1 MADLCFCKGIFK
13 KKNIEYY
20 YIYNSNDTDT
30 NQNSIE
36 YELKNDQ
43 KYFDFWLSLLNRSFI
58 FFTPSVQFICL

>member
-20 YIYNSNDTDT
+20 YIYNSNHTDT

-43 KYFDFWLSLLNRSFI
+43 KCFDFWLSLLNRSFI